1 MSEAAGGR
9 TLRFLQD
16 KSVTELR
23 KLKAR
28 KAAGLQSM
36 GIETVLDLLM
46 HYPRRYIDRR
56 HQSEIGALTE
66 DEEAMVTATVR
77 RVATRR
83 TKGGKSMVQIV
94 VADATGSLTIV
105 FFNQPWRARL
115 AVGSEVVVFGRTEIY
130 RGGRQMTNPVVDL
143 VGDQTGRIVPVYPQS
158 GKAKIGSPE
167 IATYVAEALERT
179 KRLAEVLPSQFIDEL
194 GLAGR
199 TEAFRWIHAPESF
212 EEKETAR
219 RRLAFDE
226 LLRLQLILVMK
237 KRAVA
242 TQAPGIPHVL
252 TPPSGEASLVA
263 QFLGRLP
270 FRLTAAQE
278 RAIREVAA
286 DLADSHPMHRLLQGD
301 VGAGKTVVALATLLY
316 GVQGGHQG
324 ALMVPTEVL
333 AEQHYLA
340 ARGFLA
346 GLEVTDSARIAGARP
361 LEVALLTNRTT
372 GVERARIQAEL
383 MAGSLDLVVG
393 THALLTDNI
402 RFRSLGVVVIDEQH
416 RFGVEQRAAL
426 REKGPATVAGGGGE
440 DGKGPG
446 GASEAEQSP
455 RHPDVLVMTATPI
468 PRTAAMTVYGDLDQ
482 TVLDELPLGRTPV
495 TTVWLNRPGEYAV
508 AWQRVRTQVAAGH
521 QAYVICPL
529 VGGGQPE
536 DEEPEPLSGDDGP
549 GDDGPEDDWSGHEEG
564 NGRVLVP
571 TLPIVGLGLDLP
583 SDGTAKQPPKS
594 VVEEYV
600 RLSSGEL
607 AGFAVGLLHGQLA
620 SKEKEATMAAFR
632 RGELQVL
639 VATTVIE
646 VGVDVANA
654 TVMVIEDADRFGI
667 AQLHQLRGRV
677 GRGTDKS
684 WCYLLA
690 EVVTPGATR
699 RLRALEATS
708 DGFELAEVD
717 LELRGEGTV
726 YGTRQKGR
734 SDLRLASLRRDK
746 ELVRA
751 ARRVAEA
758 IVDEDPA
765 LEAHPLLAEEVRLFV
780 TEESEEFVL
789 KG

>member
-1 MSEAAGGR
+1 M
-9 TLRFLQD
+9 RFLQD
-16 KSVTELR
+16 KGVTELR
-23 KLKAR
+23 KVKAR
-28 KAAGLQSM
+28 KAAGLESM
-36 GIETVLDLLM
+36 GIESVLDLLM

-56 HQSEIGALTE
+56 HQSEIGVLAE
-66 DEEAMVTATVR
+66 DEEAMVTAIVR
-77 RVATRR
+77 RVSTRR
-83 TKGGKSMVQIV
+83 TRGGKSMVQIV
-94 VADATGSLTIV
+94 VEDATGRLTIV
-105 FFNQPWRARL
+105 FFNQPWRAHL
-115 AVGSEVVVFGRTEIY
+115 EVGSEVVVFGRTEIY
-130 RGGRQMTNPVVDL
+130 RGGCQMTNPVVDL

-158 GKAKIGSPE
+158 GKAKIGSSE
-167 IATYVAEALERT
+167 IASYVAEALERSGP
-179 KRLAEVLPSQFIDEL
+179 LAEVLPPQFIDEL
-194 GLAGR
+194 ALVGR
-199 TEAFRWIHAPESF
+199 TEAFRGIHAPGSF
-212 EEKETAR
+212 EEKDAAR

-226 LLRLQLILVMK
+226 LLRLQLILVIK
-237 KRAVA
+237 KRAAA
-242 TQAPGIPHVL
+242 TQAPGIPHVI
-252 TPPSGEASLVA
+252 TPPSGRSGLVEE
-263 QFLGRLP
+263 FLGRLP
-270 FRLTAAQE
+270 FQLTAAQE

-286 DLADSHPMHRLLQGD
+286 DLAASHPMHRLLQGD

-340 ARGFLA
+340 ARSFLA
-346 GLEVTDSARIAGARP
+346 GLEVDDSARIAGARP

-372 GVERARIQAEL
+372 GGERARIQAEL
-383 MAGSLDLVVG
+383 VDGSLDLVVG

-426 REKGPATVAGGGGE
+426 REKGPATIAGDGVREGE
-440 DGKGPG
+440 GPTG
-446 GASEAEQSP
+446 TPEAEQGS

-482 TVLDELPLGRTPV
+482 TVLDELPVGRTPV
-495 TTVWLNRPGEYAV
+495 TTAWLNGPDGHAA
-508 AWQRVRTQVAAGH
+508 AWERVRKETAAGH

-536 DEEPEPLSGDDGP
+536 DEEPEALQEAREPDYYE
-549 GDDGPEDDWSGHEEG
+549 PEDYESDPCDGA
-564 NGRVLVP
+564 GRIRVP
-571 TLPIVGLGLDLP
+571 MLPIAGLGLAAGETP
-583 SDGTAKQPPKS
+583 KQPPKS
-594 VVEEYV
+594 VVEEQA

-607 AGFAVGLLHGQLA
+607 AGLAVGLLHGQLA

-690 EVVTPGATR
+690 EAVTDGAAR
-699 RLRALEATS
+699 RLRALEESS

-726 YGTRQKGR
+726 FGIRQKGR

-746 ELVRA
+746 SLVRA

-765 LEAHPLLAEEVRLFV
+765 LEAHPLLADEVHLFV
-780 TEESEEFVL
+780 AEESEEFVL

>member
-1 MSEAAGGR
+1 M
-9 TLRFLQD
+9 RFLGN
-16 KSVTELR
+16 KEVIELR
-23 KLKAR
+23 SVKAR
-28 KAAGLQSM
+28 KATGLESM

-56 HQSEIGALTE
+56 HQSEVAALAE

-77 RVATRR
+77 RVAARR
-83 TKGGKSMVQIV
+83 TSRGKTMVQV
-94 VADATGSLTIV
+94 LVEDATGQLAIV
-105 FFNQPWRARL
+105 FFNQPWRARQL
-115 AVGSEVVVFGRTEIY
+115 ALGSEVVVFGRTEVY
-130 RGGRQMTNPVVDL
+130 RGARQMTNPVVDL
-143 VGDQTGRIVPVYPQS
+143 VGDQTGRLVPVYPQS
-158 GKAKIGSPE
+158 GKAKIGSSE
-167 IATYVAEALERT
+167 IAAYVAEALERT
-179 KRLAEVLPSQFIDEL
+179 GRLAEVLPPRFIDEL
-194 GLAGR
+194 GLVGR
-199 TEAFRWIHAPESF
+199 TEAFFGIHAPQST
-212 EEKETAR
+212 EEHQNAR

-226 LLRLQLILVMK
+226 LLRLQLVLVMK
-237 KRAVA
+237 KRAAA
-242 TQAPGIPHVL
+242 TETPGIPHAIVL
-252 TPPSGEASLVA
+252 DPGVPSLVDE
-263 QFLGRLP
+263 FLGHLP
-270 FRLTAAQE
+270 FQLTDAQQ

-286 DLADSHPMHRLLQGD
+286 DLGASHPMHRLLQGD

-340 ARGFLA
+340 AQGFLA
-346 GLEVTDSARIAGARP
+346 GLEVPDSTRIGDARP
-361 LEVALLTNRTT
+361 LAVGLLTNKTT
-372 GVERARIQAEL
+372 ASERARIQAEL
-383 MAGSLDLVVG
+383 LAGSLDLIVG
-393 THALLTDNI
+393 THALLTDDI

-426 REKGPATVAGGGGE
+426 REKGPTDASGQAGREGDLDPE
-440 DGKGPG
+440 H
-446 GASEAEQSP
+446 GA

-482 TVLDELPLGRTPV
+482 TILDELPVGRTPV
-495 TTVWLNRPGEYAV
+495 STEWLNGPGQEPV
-508 AWQRVRTQVAAGH
+508 AWDRVRKELVSGR

-536 DEEPEPLSGDDGP
+536 DEEPESLEEAPIADEAIPDDEDGQVRISMLPLSG
-549 GDDGPEDDWSGHEEG
+549 
-564 NGRVLVP
+564 
-571 TLPIVGLGLDLP
+571 LDLGT
-583 SDGTAKQPPKS
+583 DVTAKRPPKS
-594 VVEEYV
+594 VVEEYA

-607 AGFAVGLLHGQLA
+607 AGFAVGLLHGQLP
-620 SKEKEATMAAFR
+620 SKEKEATMTAFR

-690 EVVTPGATR
+690 ETVTIGAAR
-699 RLRALEATS
+699 RLRALEATT

-726 YGTRQKGR
+726 LGIRQKGR

-746 ELVRA
+746 RLIRE

-758 IVDEDPA
+758 IVDEDPS
-765 LEAHPLLAEEVRLFV
+765 LEAHALLGDEVHLFVAEEA
-780 TEESEEFVL
+780 EEFLL
-789 KG
+789 KS

>member
-1 MSEAAGGR
+1 
-9 TLRFLQD
+9 LRFLGD
-16 KSVTELR
+16 KSVAELR
-23 KLKAR
+23 SVKTR
-28 KAAGLQSM
+28 KAAGLSSM
-36 GIETVLDLLM
+36 GIESVLDLLM

-56 HQSEIGALTE
+56 HQSEIGALAE

-77 RVATRR
+77 RVSVRR
-83 TKGGKSMVQIV
+83 TNRGRTMVQV
-94 VADATGSLTIV
+94 VVEDRTGRLGLV
-105 FFNQPWRARL
+105 FFNQPWRAHQL
-115 AVGSEVVVFGRTEIY
+115 AAGSEVVVFGRTEIY
-130 RGGRQMTNPVVDL
+130 RGARQMTNPVVDL
-143 VGDQTGRIVPVYPQS
+143 VGDQTGRLVPVYPQS
-158 GKAKIGSPE
+158 GKARIGSTE
-167 IATYVAEALERT
+167 IASYVAEALERT
-179 KRLAEVLPSQFIDEL
+179 GRLAEVLPPQFIDEL
-194 GLAGR
+194 GLVGR
-199 TEAFRWIHAPESF
+199 TEAFRAIHAPEDF
-212 EEKETAR
+212 EERDAAR

-237 KRAVA
+237 KRAAA
-242 TQAPGIPHVL
+242 TQAPGIAHVV
-252 TPPSGEASLVA
+252 TPPAGGASLVEEFLA
-263 QFLGRLP
+263 QLP
-270 FRLTAAQE
+270 FTLTAAQV
-278 RAIREVAA
+278 RAIGEVAA
-286 DLADSHPMHRLLQGD
+286 DLASAHPMHRLLQGD

-340 ARGFLA
+340 ARGFLT
-346 GLEVTDSARIAGARP
+346 GLEVKDTTRIAGARP

-372 GVERARIQAEL
+372 GGERARIQAEL
-383 MAGSLDLVVG
+383 VAGSLDLVVG
-393 THALLTDNI
+393 THALLTDNV

-426 REKGPATVAGGGGE
+426 REKGPATLTGGDEGRVGTADGE
-440 DGKGPG
+440 QG
-446 GASEAEQSP
+446 S

-482 TVLDELPLGRTPV
+482 TVLDELPVGRTPV
-495 TTVWLNRPGEYAV
+495 ATAWLNGPEEYSA
-508 AWQRVRTQVAAGH
+508 AWERVRKEVAAGH

-536 DEEPEPLSGDDGP
+536 DEEPEALADVTEPEDYEPEPESGLGTVRIPTLPLSG
-549 GDDGPEDDWSGHEEG
+549 
-564 NGRVLVP
+564 L
-571 TLPIVGLGLDLP
+571 GLGPDDLP
-583 SDGTAKQPPKS
+583 KQPPKS
-594 VVEEYV
+594 VVEEHG
-600 RLSSGEL
+600 RLCDGEL
-607 AGFAVGLLHGQLA
+607 AGLAVGLLHGQLP

-632 RGELQVL
+632 RGELHVL

-677 GRGTDKS
+677 GRGSDKS

-690 EVVTPGATR
+690 EQVTVGAAR
-699 RLRALEATS
+699 RLHALEGLN

-726 YGTRQKGR
+726 FGIRQKGR

-746 ELVRA
+746 PLVRA
-751 ARRVAEA
+751 ARHVAES
-758 IVDEDPA
+758 IIDEDPA
-765 LEAHPLLAEEVRLFV
+765 LEAHPLLADEVHLFV
-780 TEESEEFVL
+780 AEESEEFVL

>member
-1 MSEAAGGR
+1 M
-9 TLRFLQD
+9 RFLQD
-16 KSVTELR
+16 KGVTELR
-23 KLKAR
+23 KVKAR
-28 KAAGLQSM
+28 KAAGLESM
-36 GIETVLDLLM
+36 GIESVLDLLM

-56 HQSEIGALTE
+56 HQSEIGVLAE
-66 DEEAMVTATVR
+66 DEEAMVTAIVR
-77 RVATRR
+77 RVSTRR
-83 TKGGKSMVQIV
+83 TRGGKSMVQIV
-94 VADATGSLTIV
+94 VEDATGRLTIV
-105 FFNQPWRARL
+105 FFNQPWRAHL
-115 AVGSEVVVFGRTEIY
+115 EVGSEVVVFGRTEIY
-130 RGGRQMTNPVVDL
+130 RGGCQMTNPVVDL

-158 GKAKIGSPE
+158 GKAKIGSSE
-167 IATYVAEALERT
+167 IASYVAEALERSGP
-179 KRLAEVLPSQFIDEL
+179 LAEVLPPQFIDEL
-194 GLAGR
+194 ALVGR
-199 TEAFRWIHAPESF
+199 TEAFRGIHAPESF
-212 EEKETAR
+212 EEKDAAR

-237 KRAVA
+237 KRAAA
-242 TQAPGIPHVL
+242 TQAPGIPHVI
-252 TPPSGEASLVA
+252 TPPSGRSGLVEE
-263 QFLGRLP
+263 FLGRLP
-270 FRLTAAQE
+270 FQLTAAQE

-286 DLADSHPMHRLLQGD
+286 DLAASHPMHRLLQGD

-340 ARGFLA
+340 ARSFLA
-346 GLEVTDSARIAGARP
+346 GLEVDDSARIAGARP

-372 GVERARIQAEL
+372 GGERARIQAEL
-383 MAGSLDLVVG
+383 VDGSLDLVVG

-426 REKGPATVAGGGGE
+426 REKGPATIAGDGVREGE
-440 DGKGPG
+440 GPTG
-446 GASEAEQSP
+446 TPEAEQGS

-482 TVLDELPLGRTPV
+482 TVLDELPVGRTPV
-495 TTVWLNRPGEYAV
+495 TTAWLNGPDEHAA
-508 AWQRVRTQVAAGH
+508 AWERVRKETAAGH

-536 DEEPEPLSGDDGP
+536 DEEPEALQEAREPDYYE
-549 GDDGPEDDWSGHEEG
+549 PEDYESDPCDGA
-564 NGRVLVP
+564 GRIRVP
-571 TLPIVGLGLDLP
+571 MLPIAGLGLAAGETP
-583 SDGTAKQPPKS
+583 KQPPKS
-594 VVEEYV
+594 VVEEQA

-607 AGFAVGLLHGQLA
+607 AGLAVGLLHGQLA

-654 TVMVIEDADRFGI
+654 TVMVIENADRFGI

-690 EVVTPGATR
+690 EAVTDGAAR
-699 RLRALEATS
+699 RLRALEESS

-726 YGTRQKGR
+726 FGIRQKGR

-746 ELVRA
+746 SLVRA

-765 LEAHPLLAEEVRLFV
+765 LEAHPLLADEVHLFV
-780 TEESEEFVL
+780 AEESEEFVL

>member
-1 MSEAAGGR
+1 M
-9 TLRFLQD
+9 RFLGN
-16 KSVTELR
+16 KGVIELR
-23 KLKAR
+23 SVKAR
-28 KAAGLQSM
+28 KAAGLESM

-56 HQSEIGALTE
+56 HQSEIAALAE
-66 DEEAMVTATVR
+66 NDEAMVTATVR
-77 RVATRR
+77 RVSARR
-83 TKGGKSMVQIV
+83 TSRGKPMVQAV
-94 VADATGSLTIV
+94 VEDATGQLTIV
-105 FFNQPWRARL
+105 FFNQPWRVRQL
-115 AVGSEVVVFGRTEIY
+115 AIGLEVVVFGRTEIY

-143 VGDQTGRIVPVYPQS
+143 VGDQTGRLVPVYPQS

-167 IATYVAEALERT
+167 IASYVAEALERT
-179 KRLAEVLPSQFIDEL
+179 GRLAEVLPPQVIDEL
-194 GLAGR
+194 SLAGR
-199 TEAFRWIHAPESF
+199 TEAFRGIHAPESF
-212 EEKETAR
+212 EEKDVAR

-237 KRAVA
+237 KRAAA
-242 TQAPGIPHVL
+242 TQAPGIPHVV
-252 TPPSGEASLVA
+252 TPGFGKASLVDE
-263 QFLGRLP
+263 FLGRLP
-270 FRLTAAQE
+270 FRLTGAQD

-286 DLADSHPMHRLLQGD
+286 DLAASHPMHRLLQGD
-301 VGAGKTVVALATLLY
+301 VGAGKTVVALASLLY

-340 ARGFLA
+340 ARNFLA
-346 GLEVTDSARIAGARP
+346 GLEVTDSAHIGGARP

-372 GVERARIQAEL
+372 GGERAKIQADL
-383 MAGSLDLVVG
+383 LDGSLDLVVG

-426 REKGPATVAGGGGE
+426 REKGPATVAGDGTGAGE
-440 DGKGPG
+440 GPSG
-446 GASEAEQSP
+446 TPEAEQGS

-482 TVLDELPLGRTPV
+482 TVLDELPVGRTPV
-495 TTVWLNRPGEYAV
+495 TTAWLNGPDEYAS
-508 AWQRVRTQVAAGH
+508 AWQRVRKEITAGH

-536 DEEPEPLSGDDGP
+536 DEEPEPP
-549 GDDGPEDDWSGHEEG
+549 QAARKPEDYETEDYEPEPHREA
-564 NGRVLVP
+564 GRVRTP
-571 TLPIVGLGLDLP
+571 TLPIAGLGLGAEETP
-583 SDGTAKQPPKS
+583 RQPPKS
-594 VVEEYV
+594 VVEEHA

-620 SKEKEATMAAFR
+620 SKEKELTMAAFR

-677 GRGTDKS
+677 GRGIDRS

-690 EVVTPGATR
+690 EAVTDGAER
-699 RLRALEATS
+699 RLRALEASS

-726 YGTRQKGR
+726 FGIRQKGR

-746 ELVRA
+746 SLVRA

-758 IVDEDPA
+758 IVDEDPT
-765 LEAHPLLAEEVRLFV
+765 LEAHPLLADEVHLFV
-780 TEESEEFVL
+780 AEESEEFVL

>member
-1 MSEAAGGR
+1 M
-9 TLRFLQD
+9 RFLGD
-16 KSVTELR
+16 KGVSELR
-23 KLKAR
+23 SVKAR
-28 KAAGLQSM
+28 KAAGLASM
-36 GIETVLDLLM
+36 GIESVLDLLM

-56 HQSEIGALTE
+56 HQSEIGALAE
-66 DEEAMVTATVR
+66 DEEAMVTATVQ
-77 RVATRR
+77 RVSARR
-83 TKGGKSMVQIV
+83 TSRGKTMVQV
-94 VADATGSLTIV
+94 VVEDSTARLMLV
-105 FFNQPWRARL
+105 FFNQPWRARQL

-130 RGGRQMTNPVVDL
+130 RGARQMTNPVVDL
-143 VGDQTGRIVPVYPQS
+143 VGDQTGRLVPVYPQS
-158 GKAKIGSPE
+158 GKAKIGSTE
-167 IATYVAEALERT
+167 IAGYVAEALERT
-179 KRLAEVLPSQFIDEL
+179 GRFAEVLPAQVLDEL
-194 GLAGR
+194 GLLGR
-199 TEAFRWIHAPESF
+199 TEAFQGIHAPESF
-212 EEKETAR
+212 EERDVAR

-226 LLRLQLILVMK
+226 LLRLQLILVMQ
-237 KRAVA
+237 KRAAA
-242 TQAPGIPHVL
+242 TQAPGIPHLV
-252 TPPSGEASLVA
+252 TPPPGRASLVGE
-263 QFLGRLP
+263 FLGHLP
-270 FRLTAAQE
+270 FRLTTAQE
-278 RAIREVAA
+278 RAIREVSA
-286 DLADSHPMHRLLQGD
+286 DLAASHPMHRLLQGD

-340 ARGFLA
+340 ASSFLA
-346 GLEVTDSARIAGARP
+346 GLEVPDATRIGGARP

-372 GVERARIQAEL
+372 GSERARIQAEL
-383 MAGSLDLVVG
+383 ATGSLDLVVG

-402 RFRSLGVVVIDEQH
+402 RFHSLGVVVIDEQH

-426 REKGPATVAGGGGE
+426 REKGPATLPDGSFGDGE
-440 DGKGPG
+440 GPS
-446 GASEAEQSP
+446 ATSETEQGS

-482 TVLDELPLGRTPV
+482 TVLDELPVGRTPV
-495 TTVWLNRPGEYAV
+495 TTAWLNGPDECAT
-508 AWQRVRTQVAAGH
+508 AWQRVRKEITAGH

-536 DEEPEPLSGDDGP
+536 DEEPESLQE
-549 GDDGPEDDWSGHEEG
+549 GPEIEDYEPEPYGDA
-564 NGRVLVP
+564 GRVLVP
-571 TLPIVGLGLDLP
+571 TLPIAGLGLGP
-583 SDGTAKQPPKS
+583 EETPRQPPKS
-594 VVEEYV
+594 VVEEYA
-600 RLSSGEL
+600 RLSAGEL
-607 AGFAVGLLHGQLA
+607 AGFAVGLLHGQLP

-677 GRGTDKS
+677 GRGRDKS

-690 EVVTPGATR
+690 EGVTGGAAK
-699 RLRALEATS
+699 RLGALEDSS

-726 YGTRQKGR
+726 FGIRQKGR

-746 ELVRA
+746 PLVRA
-751 ARRVAEA
+751 ARQVAEA
-758 IVDEDPA
+758 IIDEDPTLA
-765 LEAHPLLAEEVRLFV
+765 AHPLLADEVHLFV
-780 TEESEEFVL
+780 AEESEEFVL

>member
-1 MSEAAGGR
+1 MNGAAGGR
-9 TLRFLQD
+9 TLRFLGD
-16 KSVTELR
+16 KGVSELR
-23 KLKAR
+23 SVKAR
-28 KAAGLQSM
+28 KAAGLASM
-36 GIETVLDLLM
+36 GIESVLDLLM

-56 HQSEIGALTE
+56 HQSDIGALAE
-66 DEEAMVTATVR
+66 DEEAMVTATVQ
-77 RVATRR
+77 RVSARR
-83 TKGGKSMVQIV
+83 TSRGKTMVQ
-94 VADATGSLTIV
+94 VAVEDSTARLMLV
-105 FFNQPWRARL
+105 FFNQPWRARQL

-130 RGGRQMTNPVVDL
+130 RGARQMTNPVVDL
-143 VGDQTGRIVPVYPQS
+143 VGDQTGRLVPVYPQS
-158 GKAKIGSPE
+158 GKAKIGSTE
-167 IATYVAEALERT
+167 IAGYVAEALERT
-179 KRLAEVLPSQFIDEL
+179 GRFAEVLPAQVLDEL
-194 GLAGR
+194 GLLGR
-199 TEAFRWIHAPESF
+199 TEAFRGIHAPESF
-212 EEKETAR
+212 EERDVAR

-226 LLRLQLILVMK
+226 LLRLQLILVMQ
-237 KRAVA
+237 KRAAA
-242 TQAPGIPHVL
+242 TQAPGIPHLV
-252 TPPSGEASLVA
+252 TPPPGRASLVGE
-263 QFLGRLP
+263 FLGHLP
-270 FRLTAAQE
+270 FRLTTAQE
-278 RAIREVAA
+278 RAIREVSA
-286 DLADSHPMHRLLQGD
+286 DLAASHPMHRLLQGD

-340 ARGFLA
+340 ASSFLA
-346 GLEVTDSARIAGARP
+346 GLEVPDATRIGGARP

-372 GVERARIQAEL
+372 GSERARIQAEL
-383 MAGSLDLVVG
+383 ATGSLDLVVG

-402 RFRSLGVVVIDEQH
+402 RFHSLGVVVIDEQH

-426 REKGPATVAGGGGE
+426 REKGPATLPDGSFGDGE
-440 DGKGPG
+440 GPS
-446 GASEAEQSP
+446 ATSETEQGS

-482 TVLDELPLGRTPV
+482 TVLDELPVGRTPV
-495 TTVWLNRPGEYAV
+495 TTAWLNGPDECAT
-508 AWQRVRTQVAAGH
+508 AWQRVRKEITAGH

-536 DEEPEPLSGDDGP
+536 DEEPESLQE
-549 GDDGPEDDWSGHEEG
+549 GPEIEDYEPEPYGDA
-564 NGRVLVP
+564 GRVLVP
-571 TLPIVGLGLDLP
+571 TLPIAGLGLGP
-583 SDGTAKQPPKS
+583 EETPRQPPKS
-594 VVEEYV
+594 VVEEYA
-600 RLSSGEL
+600 RLSAGEL
-607 AGFAVGLLHGQLA
+607 AGFAVGLLHGQLP

-677 GRGTDKS
+677 GRGRDKS

-690 EVVTPGATR
+690 EGVTGGAAK
-699 RLRALEATS
+699 RLGALEDSS

-726 YGTRQKGR
+726 FGIRQKGR

-746 ELVRA
+746 PLVRA
-751 ARRVAEA
+751 ARQVAEA
-758 IVDEDPA
+758 IIDEDPTLA
-765 LEAHPLLAEEVRLFV
+765 AHPLLADEVHLFV
-780 TEESEEFVL
+780 AEESEEFVL

>member
-1 MSEAAGGR
+1 
-9 TLRFLQD
+9 LRFLQD
-16 KSVTELR
+16 KGVTELR
-23 KLKAR
+23 KVKAR
-28 KAAGLQSM
+28 KAAGLESM
-36 GIETVLDLLM
+36 GIESVLDLLM

-56 HQSEIGALTE
+56 HQSEIGVLAE
-66 DEEAMVTATVR
+66 DEEAMVTAIVR
-77 RVATRR
+77 RVSTRR
-83 TKGGKSMVQIV
+83 TRGGKSMVQIV
-94 VADATGSLTIV
+94 VEDATGRLTIV
-105 FFNQPWRARL
+105 FFNQPWRAHL
-115 AVGSEVVVFGRTEIY
+115 EVGSEVVVFGRTEIY
-130 RGGRQMTNPVVDL
+130 RGGCQMTNPVVDL

-158 GKAKIGSPE
+158 GKAKIGSSE
-167 IATYVAEALERT
+167 IASYVAEALERSGP
-179 KRLAEVLPSQFIDEL
+179 LAEVLPPQFIDEL
-194 GLAGR
+194 ALVGR
-199 TEAFRWIHAPESF
+199 TEAFRGIHAPESF
-212 EEKETAR
+212 EEKDAAR

-237 KRAVA
+237 KRAAA
-242 TQAPGIPHVL
+242 TQAPGIPHVI
-252 TPPSGEASLVA
+252 TPPSGRSGLVEE
-263 QFLGRLP
+263 FLGRLP
-270 FRLTAAQE
+270 FQLTAAQE

-286 DLADSHPMHRLLQGD
+286 DLAASHPMHRLLQGD

-340 ARGFLA
+340 ARSFLA
-346 GLEVTDSARIAGARP
+346 GLEVDDSARIAGARP

-372 GVERARIQAEL
+372 GGERARIQAEL
-383 MAGSLDLVVG
+383 VDGSLDLVVG

-426 REKGPATVAGGGGE
+426 REKGPATIAGDGVREGE
-440 DGKGPG
+440 GPTG
-446 GASEAEQSP
+446 TPEAEQGS

-482 TVLDELPLGRTPV
+482 TVLDELPVGRTPV
-495 TTVWLNRPGEYAV
+495 TTAWLNGPDEHAA
-508 AWQRVRTQVAAGH
+508 AWERVRKETAAGH

-536 DEEPEPLSGDDGP
+536 DEEPEALQEAREPDYYE
-549 GDDGPEDDWSGHEEG
+549 PEDYESDPCDGA
-564 NGRVLVP
+564 GRIRVP
-571 TLPIVGLGLDLP
+571 MLPIAGLGLAAGETP
-583 SDGTAKQPPKS
+583 KQPPKS
-594 VVEEYV
+594 VVEEQA

-607 AGFAVGLLHGQLA
+607 AGLAVGLLHGQLA

-690 EVVTPGATR
+690 EAVTDGAAR
-699 RLRALEATS
+699 RLRALEESS

-726 YGTRQKGR
+726 FGIRQKGR

-746 ELVRA
+746 SLVRA

-765 LEAHPLLAEEVRLFV
+765 LEAHPLLADEVHLFV
-780 TEESEEFVL
+780 AEESEEFVL

>member
-1 MSEAAGGR
+1 M
-9 TLRFLQD
+9 RFLQD
-16 KSVTELR
+16 KGVTELR
-23 KLKAR
+23 KVKAR
-28 KAAGLQSM
+28 KAAGLESM
-36 GIETVLDLLM
+36 GIESVLDLLM

-56 HQSEIGALTE
+56 HQSEIGVLAE
-66 DEEAMVTATVR
+66 DEEAMVTAIVR
-77 RVATRR
+77 RVSTRR
-83 TKGGKSMVQIV
+83 TRGGKSMVQIV
-94 VADATGSLTIV
+94 VEDATGRLTIV
-105 FFNQPWRARL
+105 FFNQPWRAHL
-115 AVGSEVVVFGRTEIY
+115 EVGSEVVVFGRTEIY
-130 RGGRQMTNPVVDL
+130 RGGCQMTNPVVDL

-158 GKAKIGSPE
+158 GKAKIGSSE
-167 IATYVAEALERT
+167 IASYVAEALERSGP
-179 KRLAEVLPSQFIDEL
+179 LAEVLPPQFIDEL
-194 GLAGR
+194 ALVGR
-199 TEAFRWIHAPESF
+199 TEAFRGIHAPESF
-212 EEKETAR
+212 EEKDAAR

-237 KRAVA
+237 KRAAA
-242 TQAPGIPHVL
+242 TQAPGIPHVI
-252 TPPSGEASLVA
+252 TPPSGRSGLVEE
-263 QFLGRLP
+263 FLGRLP
-270 FRLTAAQE
+270 FQLTAAQE

-286 DLADSHPMHRLLQGD
+286 DLAASHPMHRLLQGD

-340 ARGFLA
+340 ARSFLA
-346 GLEVTDSARIAGARP
+346 GLEVDDSARIAGARP

-372 GVERARIQAEL
+372 GGERARIQAEL
-383 MAGSLDLVVG
+383 VDGSLDLVVG

-426 REKGPATVAGGGGE
+426 REKGPATIAGDGVREGE
-440 DGKGPG
+440 GPTG
-446 GASEAEQSP
+446 TPEAEQGS

-482 TVLDELPLGRTPV
+482 TVLDELPVGRTPV
-495 TTVWLNRPGEYAV
+495 TTAWLNGPDGHAA
-508 AWQRVRTQVAAGH
+508 AWERVRKEIAAGH

-536 DEEPEPLSGDDGP
+536 DEEPEALQEAREPDYYE
-549 GDDGPEDDWSGHEEG
+549 PEDYESDPCDGA
-564 NGRVLVP
+564 GRIRVP
-571 TLPIVGLGLDLP
+571 MLPIAGLGLAAGETP
-583 SDGTAKQPPKS
+583 KQPPKS
-594 VVEEYV
+594 VVEEQA

-607 AGFAVGLLHGQLA
+607 AGLAVGLLHGQLA

-690 EVVTPGATR
+690 EAVTDGAAR
-699 RLRALEATS
+699 RLRALEDS
-708 DGFELAEVD
+708 NDGFELAEVD

-726 YGTRQKGR
+726 FGIRQKGR

-746 ELVRA
+746 PLVRA

-758 IVDEDPA
+758 IVDEDPT
-765 LEAHPLLAEEVRLFV
+765 LDAHPLLADEVHLFV
-780 TEESEEFVL
+780 AEESEEFVL